1 MFRRVLTYQLILAVA
16 VGPLVCCCTTA
27 QLLAA
32 TVKESTPA
40 PASKSHN
47 SKSRVTSPCCAQKH
61 ERTRSKKDRDHSDH
75 KQAPSKPGEKCPCKD
90 GSGTPEKIQTEVTG
104 TDATTVLRA
113 LTSDLVFPFAVVG
126 CTACSTQF
134 GPENAAFRGPNASF
148 LSTADLLFSH
158 HNLRC

>member
-32 TVKESTPA
+32 TVKDFSPA
-40 PASKSHN
+40 PASHSQV
-47 SKSRVTSPCCAQKH
+47 SKARVTSPCCAHKH
-61 ERTRSKKDRDHSDH
+61 ERTKSKKDRDHSDH
-75 KQAPSKPGEKCPCKD
+75 KHAPSKPGEKCPCKD
-90 GSGTPEKIQTEVTG
+90 GSGKPEQIQTEVTSA
-104 TDATTVLRA
+104 DATTVLRT
-113 LTSDLVFPFAVVG
+113 LTYDLVFPFAVVG
-126 CTACSTQF
+126 GTSCSTQC
-134 GPENAAFRGPNASF
+134 GPETAVSRGPNASL